1 MQQDFARDTER
12 ARRWRVL
19 RQDSGDPFTFAPQAK
34 GVYESLGIN
43 HRESTILYSD
53 SLNLEK
59 TLALKKHCEEIGFI
73 GLSSRPFFS
82 YMPLSYA
89 QRLSVSARSSRTTLS
104 RCRVRAR
111 KRVGRST
118 WL

>member
-1 MQQDFARDTER
+1 MRWSLRSQTHFLQRRFFRCAKESSDSGSILTRDEQDFARDTER

-34 GVYESLGIN
+34 EVYESLGIN

-73 GLSSRPFFS
+73 GLSSRPF
-82 YMPLSYA
+82 
-89 QRLSVSARSSRTTLS
+89 SVICL
-104 RCRVRAR
+104 
-111 KRVGRST
+111 
-118 WL
+118 